1 MRTPVDGRILGGFLC
16 LLLVLLLGC
25 QGSGADGRHVRD
37 RKLIDAPRVG
47 DLYAAEL
54 TYFSE
59 ASFEGKS
66 TVYGLMKVL
75 EVQDDDITLVTEDA
89 GSDDIS
95 LSLQDLE
102 AGSGTVK
109 FDEREQIV
117 IHRSDLRE
125 AFESGKIYAVR
136 RPEQ

>member
-1 MRTPVDGRILGGFLC
+1 MRMPKDGRILGGFLY
-16 LLLVLLLGC
+16 LLLAVLLGC
-25 QGSGADGRHVRD
+25 QGSGADGRHARD
-37 RKLIDAPRVG
+37 RKLIDAPRAG

-54 TYFSE
+54 TYFSD
-59 ASFEGKS
+59 ASFEGRS

-75 EVQDDDITLVTEDA
+75 EVQQDDVTVVTENA

-102 AGSGTVK
+102 AGTDAVK
-109 FDEREQIV
+109 FDDREQIV
-117 IHRSDLRE
+117 IRRSDLRE

-136 RPEQ
+136 RPTG